1 MAKIKVFALGG
12 LDERGKNLYVVE
24 VNEKIFVFDAGIRLP
39 EREILGIDIIIPDYT
54 YLKENKQRIKGIF
67 ISKPADDAFG
77 ALPYILKDFNKDKSN
92 HKVPIFASKL
102 TDFMIRQKLERFRFI
117 NQNEIC
123 IKTIEPNEKI
133 NFDNINVETF
143 KTTTSIPG
151 SLGFVL
157 TINNPEEKKQ
167 LVERIVYTGDYIFDG
182 EYRNDFATD
191 IPHLAS
197 VAKNEVLLLISEA
210 SCAIRKN
217 FTAPNHKI
225 QRIIEPI
232 LKEAPGRII
241 VACYDQ
247 DLYRVSE
254 VLDAIQE
261 TDAKRKVAV
270 YGVTLYDILLKVN
283 DLNAFNINK
292 SQLINLAQTVGIKD
306 TVIIVTGTGER
317 LFLKMNKIAVGNDD
331 YLKLEPQDTVIL
343 ATPPIPGNELA
354 HASLLDELARTD
366 VKVIS
371 ISEKQVWS
379 LNASYEDIKLMV
391 NIIQPKYF
399 LPVKG
404 LYKDFVAAQQAAIS
418 AGVLDNNALIHDNGE
433 VITFENGK
441 LIDNFVKTTFN
452 RPSLI
457 SDKNFHTIKSTPNL
471 IKTGDVYVDGIGVGD
486 IGAIV
491 INERKQLQ
499 RDGVLITGVTINRK
513 TKEIISLIDA
523 QMRGVI
529 YLTNNEGM
537 LKNLQKIII
546 NVIEKYKVSNAFS
559 INEVKNKMRNDLQD
573 YIKKETGKLPMI
585 LTVINEI

>member
-54 YLKENKQRIKGIF
+54 YLKENKKRIKGIF

-123 IKTIEPNEKI
+123 IKSIEPNEKI
-133 NFDNINVETF
+133 NCDNISVETF

-182 EYRNDFATD
+182 EYRNDFSTD

-354 HASLLDELARTD
+354 HAALLDELARTD

-441 LIDNFVKTTFN
+441 LIDNFVKATFN

-457 SDKNFHTIKSTPNL
+457 RDKNFHTIKSTPNL

-546 NVIEKYKVSNAFS
+546 NVIDKYKVSNTFS

>member
-24 VNEKIFVFDAGIRLP
+24 VNEKIFLFDAGIRLP

-54 YLKENKQRIKGIF
+54 YLKENKQRIQGIF
-67 ISKPADDAFG
+67 ISKPSDDTFG
-77 ALPYILKDFNKDKSN
+77 ALPYLLKDFNKDKSN

-117 NQNEIC
+117 NQNEIS
-123 IKTIEPNEKI
+123 IKSIQPNEKM
-133 NFDNINVETF
+133 NFGNVSVETF

-157 TINNPEEKKQ
+157 TVNNEEKNQ
-167 LVERIVYTGDYIFDG
+167 SAERIVYTGDYIFDG

-197 VAKNEVLLLISEA
+197 VAKNDVLLLISEA
-210 SCAIRKN
+210 SCAVRKN

-225 QRIIEPI
+225 QKIIEPV
-232 LKEAPGRII
+232 LKEAPGRVIL
-241 VACYDQ
+241 ACYDQ
-247 DLYRVSE
+247 DLYRVNE
-254 VLDAIQE
+254 ILNAIQE
-261 TDAKRKVAV
+261 TDSKRKIAV

-283 DLNAFNINK
+283 DLNAFNFNK
-292 SQLINLAQTVGIKD
+292 SLLINLAQTVGIKD
-306 TVIIVTGTGER
+306 TVIIVTGSGER

-441 LIDNFVKTTFN
+441 LVDNFVKATFN
-452 RPSLI
+452 RTSSI
-457 SDKNFHTIKSTPNL
+457 GDRNFNTIKSTENL

-499 RDGVLITGVTINRK
+499 RDGVLITGVTIDRK

-537 LKNLQKIII
+537 LKSIQKIII
-546 NVIEKYKVSNAFS
+546 NVIEKYKASNTFS

>member
-24 VNEKIFVFDAGIRLP
+24 VNEQIFVFDAGIRLP

-54 YLKENKQRIKGIF
+54 YLKENKKRIKGIF
-67 ISKPADDAFG
+67 ISKPSDDAFG
-77 ALPYILKDFNKDKSN
+77 ALPYMLKDFNKIKTEY
-92 HKVPIFASKL
+92 KVPIFASKL
-102 TDFMIRQKLERFRFI
+102 TDFMIRQKLKNFRFI
-117 NQNEIC
+117 NNNEIV
-123 IKTIEPNEKI
+123 IKTIEPREKI
-133 NFDNINVETF
+133 LFDDVMIETF

-157 TINNPEEKKQ
+157 TVTNPGNSQ
-167 LVERIVYTGDYIFDG
+167 LQERIIYTGDYIFDG
-182 EYRNDFATD
+182 ANRNDFTTD
-191 IPHLAS
+191 IQHLAS
-197 VAKNEVLLLISEA
+197 VCKRDILLLISEA
-210 SCAIRKN
+210 SCASRKN
-217 FTAPNHKI
+217 FTAPHHKI
-225 QRIIEPI
+225 QKIIEPI
-232 LKEAPGRII
+232 LKEAPGRVII
-241 VACYDQ
+241 ACYDQ
-247 DLYRVSE
+247 DLYRVNE
-254 VLDAIQE
+254 ILNAIQE
-261 TDAKRKVAV
+261 TDSKRKIAV
-270 YGVTLYDILLKVN
+270 YGATLNEILLKVN

-292 SQLINLAQTVGIKD
+292 SQIINLAETIKKD
-306 TVIIVTGTGER
+306 TVIIVTGSGER
-317 LFLKMNKIAVGNDD
+317 LFIRMNKIAVGNDD
-331 YLKLEPQDTVIL
+331 FLKLEANDTVIL

-354 HASLLDELARTD
+354 HAALLDDLARTD

-371 ISEKQVWS
+371 ISEKQACS

-404 LYKDFVAAQQAAIS
+404 LYKDFVKAQAAAID
-418 AGVLDNNALIHDNGE
+418 AGVLHNNALIHDNGE

-441 LIDNFVKTTFN
+441 LIDNFVKSNFN
-452 RPSLI
+452 RNSRAGDRNYGP
-457 SDKNFHTIKSTPNL
+457 TKSAENL

-499 RDGVLITGVTINRK
+499 RDGVLITGVTVNRK

-523 QMRGVI
+523 QMRGVV
-529 YLTNNEGM
+529 YLTNNEEM

-546 NVIEKYKVSNAFS
+546 NVLEKWKVNSNTN
-559 INEVKNKMRNDLQD
+559 ITDVKNKMIKDLQD
-573 YIKKETGKLPMI
+573 YIKKETGKMPMI

>member
-157 TINNPEEKKQ
+157 TINNPEEKKP
-167 LVERIVYTGDYIFDG
+167 LTERIVYTGDYIFDG
-182 EYRNDFATD
+182 ECRNDFATD

-441 LIDNFVKTTFN
+441 LIDNFVKPTFN

>member
-167 LVERIVYTGDYIFDG
+167 LIERIVYTGDYIFDG

-441 LIDNFVKTTFN
+441 LIDNFVKPTFN

>member
-54 YLKENKQRIKGIF
+54 YLKENKQRVQGIF
-67 ISKPADDAFG
+67 ISKPSDDAFG
-77 ALPYILKDFNKDKSN
+77 ALPYILKDFNKDKTN

-117 NQNEIC
+117 NQNEIS
-123 IKTIEPNEKI
+123 IKSIQPNEKM
-133 NFDNINVETF
+133 NFGNVSVETF

-157 TINNPEEKKQ
+157 TVNNEEKNQ
-167 LVERIVYTGDYIFDG
+167 PAERIVYTGDYIFDG

-197 VAKNEVLLLISEA
+197 VAKKDVLLLISEA
-210 SCAIRKN
+210 SCAVRKN

-225 QRIIEPI
+225 QKIIEPV
-232 LKEAPGRII
+232 LKEAPGRVIL
-241 VACYDQ
+241 ACYDQ
-247 DLYRVSE
+247 DLYRVNE
-254 VLDAIQE
+254 ILNAIQE
-261 TDAKRKVAV
+261 TDSKRKIAV

-292 SQLINLAQTVGIKD
+292 SQLINLAQTVGMKD
-306 TVIIVTGTGER
+306 TVIIVTGSGER

-418 AGVLDNNALIHDNGE
+418 AGVLNNNALIHDNGK

-441 LIDNFVKTTFN
+441 LVDNFVKSTFN
-452 RPSLI
+452 RASSI
-457 SDKNFHTIKSTPNL
+457 GDKSFNTIKSTENL

-499 RDGVLITGVTINRK
+499 RDGVLITGVTIDRK

-537 LKNLQKIII
+537 LKNIQKIII
-546 NVIEKYKVSNAFS
+546 NVIEKYKASNAFS